1 MNSIKIVRLYS
12 GEDIIATVEELVKDE
27 FLFSEPMFFEVDSR
41 SSKTHILMSHYLPI
55 QLVAKNE
62 VVINKKDIQFMTNPT
77 EEFLEYYSN
86 SVEKLKNLF
95 SLRDEVDQVVDDE
108 LPSEE
113 MLEMIMK
120 AFGNLDSDGMTKH

>member
-1 MNSIKIVRLYS
+1 
-12 GEDIIATVEELVKDE
+12 
-27 FLFSEPMFFEVDSR
+27 
-41 SSKTHILMSHYLPI
+41 
-55 QLVAKNE
+55 
-62 VVINKKDIQFMTNPT
+62 MTNPT

-120 AFGNLDSDGMTKH
+120 AFGNMDSDGMTKH